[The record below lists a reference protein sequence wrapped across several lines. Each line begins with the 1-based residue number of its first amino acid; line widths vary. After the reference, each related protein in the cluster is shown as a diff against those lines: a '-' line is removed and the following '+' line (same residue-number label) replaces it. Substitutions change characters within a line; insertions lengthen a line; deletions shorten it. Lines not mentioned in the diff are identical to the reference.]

1 MQRIQKYQMVC
12 ERVQG
17 YSVQSKRVREPSVV
31 WQALLAMGIDK
42 LLTEHFYVLCLATN
56 GDIVGIH
63 DISTGTVNSSVV
75 HPREVF
81 TAVINTPRT
90 ASFIVAHNHPS
101 GDIKPS
107 AEDIAVTK
115 RLKECGELLGIKL
128 LDHVIVTEHD
138 YYSFKDSTIIF

>member
-17 YSVQSKRVREPSVV
+17 YTVQSKRVREPSIV

-42 LLTEHFYVLCLATN
+42 YLTEHFFVLCLATS

-90 ASFIVAHNHPS
+90 AAFIVAHNHPS

-107 AEDIAVTK
+107 AEDIEVTK
-115 RLKECGELLGIKL
+115 RLRECGELLGIKL

-138 YYSFKDSTIIF
+138 YYSFKDSSSIF

>member
-12 ERVQG
+12 ERVQS

-42 LLTEHFYVLCLATN
+42 YLTEHFFVLCLATN

-90 ASFIVAHNHPS
+90 AAFIVAHNHPS
-101 GDIKPS
+101 GDITPS
-107 AEDIAVTK
+107 SEDRTTTK

-138 YYSFKDSTIIF
+138 YYSFKESSSIL

>member
-42 LLTEHFYVLCLATN
+42 LLTEHFYVLCLATSN
-56 GDIVGIH
+56 DIVGIH
-63 DISTGTVNSSVV
+63 DISAGTVNYSPV

-101 GDIKPS
+101 GDLTPS
-107 AEDIAVTK
+107 KEDKKITA
-115 RLKECGELLGIKL
+115 RLKECGELLGIKM
-128 LDHVIVTEHD
+128 LDHVIVTEND
-138 YYSFKDSTIIF
+138 YYSFKESSTIF

>member
-42 LLTEHFYVLCLATN
+42 YLTEHFFVLCLATN

-90 ASFIVAHNHPS
+90 AAFIVAHNHPS
-101 GDIKPS
+101 GDITPS
-107 AEDIAVTK
+107 SEDIAVTK

-138 YYSFKDSTIIF
+138 YYSFKENGSIL